1 MNRFLESRK
10 SQRDAALS
18 AYAAGGVRLVQR
30 LNLTAK
36 VQLNQIARAENR
48 EPTPEEL
55 ELCHDF
61 SVVPATSAGGGQ

>member
-1 MNRFLESRK
+1 MNAFLEQRK
-10 SQRDAALS
+10 AQRDAALS
-18 AYAAGGVRLVQR
+18 AYAAGAGRIVQK

-61 SVVPATSAGGGQ
+61 SVVPAAPAGGGQ